1 MFAWLLLRPKLFGTL
16 LILALLGSWYG
27 YTGIRHWLDAR
38 SLAKVTA
45 QRDEARQEAAVAKAD
60 AKTAGITADAA
71 KAARNQNDV
80 AIPKVRA
87 ATSARIER
95 VDSGSPADT
104 EQRLRDDTEAVADY
118 EAAADRLSRA
128 HSR

>member
-80 AIPKVRA
+80 AIPKVLA
-87 ATSARIER
+87 ATAERIARP
-95 VDSGSPADT
+95 DSGSSADRAI
-104 EQRLRDDTEAVADY
+104 RLRDDTEAVADY